1 MQHERLDRSNRIELN
16 NGLIYNTIY
25 MILVTIIYLDVYIYI
40 YIYMY
45 MYTVSYHK
53 IILHEIAAP
62 YSNVILANIYD
73 YT

>member
-1 MQHERLDRSNRIELN
+1 MS
-16 NGLIYNTIY
+16 
-25 MILVTIIYLDVYIYI
+25 IYI